1 MHGREIGDMGDER
14 ALVRRIQQGDGGAF
28 RELVEAHKRTV
39 YYLAIDL
46 CGNHFDAE
54 DLSQEVFIRAYRGIG
69 RFRGGAKLS
78 SWLHRITVNAYIDS
92 QRKKSPKVVSL
103 TDDDG
108 EECDPVDT
116 EPQRV
121 GGDPEQKVSSA
132 RITEHIERALEALS
146 EMEKAAFV
154 MRHYHDMPI
163 REISAALGVAEGTVK
178 SLLFRAV
185 RKLRGRLSVYRGELG
200 LEDPV

>member
-1 MHGREIGDMGDER
+1 MSDER
-14 ALVRRIQQGDGGAF
+14 ALVRRIQRGEDGAF
-28 RELVEAHKRTV
+28 RELVEAHKRAV
-39 YYLAIDL
+39 YYLALDL

-92 QRKKSPKVVSL
+92 QRKRSLMVVSL
-103 TDDDG
+103 ADEDG
-108 EECDPVDT
+108 ADIEPPDT
-116 EPQRV
+116 EPQNV
-121 GGDPEQKVSSA
+121 GGDPEGELSSA
-132 RITEHIERALEALS
+132 RIAQDIERALGALS
-146 EMEKAAFV
+146 DMERAAFV

-163 REISAALGVAEGTVK
+163 RDISEALGVAEGTVK
-178 SLLFRAV
+178 SLLFRSV
-185 RKLRGRLSVYRGELG
+185 RKLRARLYFYRGELG